1 MHSSFKIASLNLA
14 SLNNISAHT
23 EKKMSL
29 NGRIL
34 MDKEVDLNYNG
45 KIMNLSQ
52 KDYGKTVL
60 KSRLTNNDIMKLMSK
75 PSSKISL
82 LERLQKDY
90 NLSGT
95 KKMGT
100 NKMGTNKMGTRKVR
114 KGKSKKGRTRRHK

>member
-1 MHSSFKIASLNLA
+1 
-14 SLNNISAHT
+14 
-23 EKKMSL
+23 MSL

-90 NLSGT
+90 NLRG

-100 NKMGTNKMGTRKVR
+100 KMGTKKLSTKKLR
-114 KGKSKKGRTRRHK
+114 KGKSKKGGTRRHRKN